1 MTPHVDIHCH
11 ILPGLDDGAPN
22 LEVSV
27 EMARMAREDGTGH
40 IVATPHANFQFAYDA
55 AKVAALRDELQAAI
69 GPEPAILIGCDF
81 HLSFENVRD
90 AIANPRKYSVNQTQ
104 YQLVEFAES
113 FKMDA
118 MEGVLS
124 QLLQA
129 GMVPVLTHP
138 ERNPVFQ
145 QHDDL
150 AGRYV
155 QLGCVVQITS
165 GSLTGDF
172 GKTAFKTAMDLLDRD
187 LVHVIASDAHSTKR
201 RVPGLA
207 AAEQAV
213 RGRRSAAIAQ
223 ALVADNPAAIIAGR
237 TLPFFPEPRPT
248 KKKKMLSFLRG

>member
-1 MTPHVDIHCH
+1 MHPHVDIHCH

-27 EMARMAREDGTGH
+27 EMARMAREDGTRH
-40 IVATPHANFQFAYDA
+40 IVATPHANFQFAYDG

-207 AAEQAV
+207 AAEQAA
-213 RGRRSAAIAQ
+213 RERRSAAIAQ

-237 TLPFFPEPRPT
+237 TPPFFPEPRPT